1 MSNQLAI
8 VFVVGE
14 QQHTLHLKETMTH
27 TELRQL
33 MKSLNVTYS
42 KTPKTAVMMADLEAM
57 CLGQSS
63 LLPATAETV
72 VQTAV
77 QTETAVQATAVQ
89 TETVVQ
95 PQPQE
100 PAMETTTAVTATVVQ
115 TATRETATR
124 WAIVALSIVSQT
136 LDSVLLTTV
145 LAAEAAWENRHYL
158 LYQFS
163 LALAVV
169 YLVATSRQA
178 KLTAAVSVTVVLT
191 TTVLAVRAARWARVT
206 SMRAV
211 RQTWATAVWLAQPE
225 LIDR

>member
-1 MSNQLAI
+1 
-8 VFVVGE
+8 
-14 QQHTLHLKETMTH
+14 MTH
-27 TELRQL
+27 TQLRQL
-33 MKSLNVTYS
+33 LKSFNVTYS
-42 KTPKTAVMMADLEAM
+42 KTPKTATMMQDLEAM

-63 LLPATAETV
+63 LLPATAEAEVT
-72 VQTAV
+72 QAV
-77 QTETAVQATAVQ
+77 QTETVVQTAVQ

-100 PAMETTTAVTATVVQ
+100 TAMETATATAVTT
-115 TATRETATR
+115 TATRAELATR
-124 WAIVALSIVSQT
+124 VAIVALSIISQT

-145 LAAEAAWENRHYL
+145 IATEAAWENRHYL

-163 LALAVV
+163 LALAAV

-178 KLTAAVSVTVVLT
+178 KLTTAVAVTVVLT

-206 SMRAV
+206 SMRAA
-211 RQTWATAVWLAQPE
+211 RQTWVTAVWLAQPE

>member
-1 MSNQLAI
+1 
-8 VFVVGE
+8 
-14 QQHTLHLKETMTH
+14 MTH
-27 TELRQL
+27 TQLRQL
-33 MKSLNVTYS
+33 LKSFNVSYS
-42 KTPKTAVMMADLEAM
+42 KTPKTATMMQDLEAM

-63 LLPATAETV
+63 LLPATAEAEV
-72 VQTAV
+72 TATA
-77 QTETAVQATAVQ
+77 TEAVQ

-100 PAMETTTAVTATVVQ
+100 TAMETTTATAVTT
-115 TATRETATR
+115 TATRAETATR
-124 WAIVALSIVSQT
+124 WAIVALSIISQT

-145 LAAEAAWENRHYL
+145 IAAEAAWENRHYL

-163 LALAVV
+163 LALAAV

-178 KLTAAVSVTVVLT
+178 KLTTAVAVTVVLT

-206 SMRAV
+206 SMRAA
-211 RQTWATAVWLAQPE
+211 RQTWVTAVWLAQPE

>member
-1 MSNQLAI
+1 
-8 VFVVGE
+8 
-14 QQHTLHLKETMTH
+14 MTH
-27 TELRQL
+27 TQLRQL
-33 MKSLNVTYS
+33 LKSFNVSYS
-42 KTPKTAVMMADLEAM
+42 KTPKTATMMQDLEAM

-63 LLPATAETV
+63 PLPAVEAEVEVTQV
-72 VQTAV
+72 VQA
-77 QTETAVQATAVQ
+77 AVQATVVQ
-89 TETVVQ
+89 ATTPVVQ
-95 PQPQE
+95 PQE
-100 PAMETTTAVTATVVQ
+100 TAMETTA
-115 TATRETATR
+115 TATRAETATR
-124 WAIVALSIVSQT
+124 WAIVALTIVSQT

-145 LAAEAAWENRHYL
+145 LAAEAAWSNRHYL

-163 LALAVV
+163 LAVAVV

-191 TTVLAVRAARWARVT
+191 TVVLSTRAARWARVT

>member
-1 MSNQLAI
+1 
-8 VFVVGE
+8 
-14 QQHTLHLKETMTH
+14 MTH
-27 TELRQL
+27 TQLRQL
-33 MKSLNVTYS
+33 LKSFNVSYS
-42 KTPKTAVMMADLEAM
+42 KTPKTATMMQDLEAM

-63 LLPATAETV
+63 PLPAVEATPEATTVEVEVTQVVQATV
-72 VQTAV
+72 VQ
-77 QTETAVQATAVQ
+77 AT
-89 TETVVQ
+89 TPVVQ
-95 PQPQE
+95 PQQ
-100 PAMETTTAVTATVVQ
+100 ATMETTTAVTAT
-115 TATRETATR
+115 ATRAELATR
-124 WAIVALSIVSQT
+124 WAIVALTIVSQT

-145 LAAEAAWENRHYL
+145 LAAEAAWSNRHYL

-163 LALAVV
+163 LAVAVV

>member
-1 MSNQLAI
+1 
-8 VFVVGE
+8 
-14 QQHTLHLKETMTH
+14 MTH
-27 TELRQL
+27 TQLRQL
-33 MKSLNVTYS
+33 LKSFNVTYS
-42 KTPKTAVMMADLEAM
+42 KTPKTATMMQDLEAM

-63 LLPATAETV
+63 LLPATAEAE

-77 QTETAVQATAVQ
+77 QTETVVQTAVQ

-100 PAMETTTAVTATVVQ
+100 TAMETATA
-115 TATRETATR
+115 TATRAELATR
-124 WAIVALSIVSQT
+124 WAILALTVISQT

-163 LALAVV
+163 LAVAVV

-206 SMRAV
+206 SMRAA

>member
-1 MSNQLAI
+1 
-8 VFVVGE
+8 
-14 QQHTLHLKETMTH
+14 MTH
-27 TELRQL
+27 TQLRQL
-33 MKSLNVTYS
+33 LKSFNVTYS
-42 KTPKTAVMMADLEAM
+42 KTPKTATMMQDLEAM

-63 LLPATAETV
+63 LLPATAEAEV
-72 VQTAV
+72 TATV
-77 QTETAVQATAVQ
+77 QTETVVQTAVQ

-100 PAMETTTAVTATVVQ
+100 TAMETATATAVTT
-115 TATRETATR
+115 TATRAELATR
-124 WAIVALSIVSQT
+124 VAIVALSIISQT

-163 LALAVV
+163 LAVAAV

-206 SMRAV
+206 SMRAA
-211 RQTWATAVWLAQPE
+211 RQTWVTAVWLAQPE

>member
-1 MSNQLAI
+1 
-8 VFVVGE
+8 
-14 QQHTLHLKETMTH
+14 MTH
-27 TELRQL
+27 TQLRQL
-33 MKSLNVTYS
+33 LKSFNVSYS
-42 KTPKTAVMMADLEAM
+42 KTPKTATMMQDLEAM

-63 LLPATAETV
+63 PLPAVEAEVTV

-77 QTETAVQATAVQ
+77 QTETVVQTAVQ

-100 PAMETTTAVTATVVQ
+100 PAMETATAVTATVVQ

-124 WAIVALSIVSQT
+124 WAILALTVISQT

-145 LAAEAAWENRHYL
+145 LAAEAAWSNRHYL

-163 LALAVV
+163 LAVAVV

-191 TTVLAVRAARWARVT
+191 TVVLSTRAARWARVT
-206 SMRAV
+206 SMRAA

>member
-1 MSNQLAI
+1 
-8 VFVVGE
+8 
-14 QQHTLHLKETMTH
+14 MTH
-27 TELRQL
+27 TQLRQL
-33 MKSLNVTYS
+33 MKSFNVSYS
-42 KTPKTAVMMADLEAM
+42 KTPKTATMMADLEAM

-63 LLPATAETV
+63 LLPAVEAEVTV
-72 VQTAV
+72 VQAAV
-77 QTETAVQATAVQ
+77 QTETVVQTAVQ

-115 TATRETATR
+115 TATRAELATR
-124 WAIVALSIVSQT
+124 WAILALTVISQT

-163 LALAVV
+163 LAVAVV

-191 TTVLAVRAARWARVT
+191 TTVLAIRAARWARVT
-206 SMRAV
+206 SMRAA
-211 RQTWATAVWLAQPE
+211 RQTWVTAVWLAQPE

>member
-27 TELRQL
+27 TQLRQL
-33 MKSLNVTYS
+33 LKSFNVTYS
-42 KTPKTAVMMADLEAM
+42 KTPKTATMMQDLEAM

-63 LLPATAETV
+63 LLPATAEAEVT
-72 VQTAV
+72 QAV
-77 QTETAVQATAVQ
+77 QTETVVQTAVQ

-100 PAMETTTAVTATVVQ
+100 TAMETTA
-115 TATRETATR
+115 TATRAELATR
-124 WAIVALSIVSQT
+124 WAIVALSIVTQT

-163 LALAVV
+163 LALAAV

-178 KLTAAVSVTVVLT
+178 KLTTAVSVTVVLT
-191 TTVLAVRAARWARVT
+191 TVVLSTRAARWAWVT
-206 SMRAV
+206 SMRAA
-211 RQTWATAVWLAQPE
+211 RWAWITAVWLAQPE

>member
-1 MSNQLAI
+1 
-8 VFVVGE
+8 
-14 QQHTLHLKETMTH
+14 MTH
-27 TELRQL
+27 TQLRQL
-33 MKSLNVTYS
+33 LKSFNVSYS
-42 KTPKTAVMMADLEAM
+42 KTPKTATMMQDLEAM

-63 LLPATAETV
+63 LLPATAEAEAEVT
-72 VQTAV
+72 QAV
-77 QTETAVQATAVQ
+77 QTETVVQTAVQ

-100 PAMETTTAVTATVVQ
+100 TAMETATATAVTT

-124 WAIVALSIVSQT
+124 WAILALTVISQT

-163 LALAVV
+163 LAVAVV

-191 TTVLAVRAARWARVT
+191 TVVLSTRAARWARVT
-206 SMRAV
+206 SMRAA

>member
-1 MSNQLAI
+1 
-8 VFVVGE
+8 
-14 QQHTLHLKETMTH
+14 MTH
-27 TELRQL
+27 TQLRQL
-33 MKSLNVTYS
+33 LKSFNVSYS
-42 KTPKTAVMMADLEAM
+42 KTPKTATMMQDLEAM

-63 LLPATAETV
+63 PLPAVEAEVEVTQV
-72 VQTAV
+72 VQA
-77 QTETAVQATAVQ
+77 AVQATVVQ
-89 TETVVQ
+89 ATTPVVQ
-95 PQPQE
+95 PQE
-100 PAMETTTAVTATVVQ
+100 TAMETTTAVTAT
-115 TATRETATR
+115 ATRAETATR
-124 WAIVALSIVSQT
+124 WAIVALSIISQT

-145 LAAEAAWENRHYL
+145 LAAEAAWSNRHYL

>member
-1 MSNQLAI
+1 
-8 VFVVGE
+8 
-14 QQHTLHLKETMTH
+14 MTH

-33 MKSLNVTYS
+33 MKSFNVSYS
-42 KTPKTAVMMADLEAM
+42 KTPKTATMMADLEAM

-63 LLPATAETV
+63 PLPAAQADVEAEVTV
-72 VQTAV
+72 VQAEVTV
-77 QTETAVQATAVQ
+77 VTVVVQ

-95 PQPQE
+95 PQPQQ
-100 PAMETTTAVTATVVQ
+100 ATMETTTA
-115 TATRETATR
+115 TATRAELATR
-124 WAIVALSIVSQT
+124 WAILALTVISQT

-169 YLVATSRQA
+169 YLVATSKQG

-191 TTVLAVRAARWARVT
+191 TVVLLTRAARWAWVT
-206 SMRAV
+206 SMRAA

-225 LIDR
+225 LITR

>member
-1 MSNQLAI
+1 
-8 VFVVGE
+8 
-14 QQHTLHLKETMTH
+14 MTH
-27 TELRQL
+27 TQLRQL
-33 MKSLNVTYS
+33 LKSFNVSYS
-42 KTPKTAVMMADLEAM
+42 KTPKTATMMQDLEAM

-63 LLPATAETV
+63 LLPATAEAEVTA
-72 VQTAV
+72 TATEAV
-77 QTETAVQATAVQ
+77 QTETVVQTAVQ

-100 PAMETTTAVTATVVQ
+100 TAMETATATAVTT

-124 WAIVALSIVSQT
+124 WAILALTVISQT

-163 LALAVV
+163 LAVAVV

-191 TTVLAVRAARWARVT
+191 TVVLSTRAARWARVT
-206 SMRAV
+206 SMRAA

>member
-1 MSNQLAI
+1 
-8 VFVVGE
+8 
-14 QQHTLHLKETMTH
+14 MTH
-27 TELRQL
+27 TQLRQL
-33 MKSLNVTYS
+33 LKSFNVSYS
-42 KTPKTAVMMADLEAM
+42 KTPKTATMMQDLEAM

-63 LLPATAETV
+63 LLPATAEAEVT
-72 VQTAV
+72 QAV
-77 QTETAVQATAVQ
+77 QTETVVQTAVQ

-100 PAMETTTAVTATVVQ
+100 TAMETATATAVTT

-124 WAIVALSIVSQT
+124 WAILALTVISQT

-163 LALAVV
+163 LAVAVV

-191 TTVLAVRAARWARVT
+191 TVVLSTRAARWARVT
-206 SMRAV
+206 SMRAA